1 MNYQH
6 RQNDVFINEKTKA
19 LGTFMNRRFDEMME
33 FVALL
38 IDGKTLRREQILLAV
53 GLTRA
58 GKR

>member
-1 MNYQH
+1 
-6 RQNDVFINEKTKA
+6 
-19 LGTFMNRRFDEMME
+19 MNRRFDEME

-53 GLTRA
+53 DLTRA